1 MRKERSFAREL
12 LFALP
17 RVILAVIISIVIST
31 PLELRIFEKEIAPE
45 LAIMEQEAYAKQ
57 EAEVRE
63 RFAVAELKL
72 REELSQYNHRVD
84 VYRLKRDEL
93 VREAQAEADG
103 TGGSKKKN
111 LGPIYKIKKADA
123 DKAEADLQQVIHQ
136 NRPSID
142 NLRQRI
148 FNSDSLRDATLNGLK
163 FTKRDGPAARM
174 EALERITAQSPAI
187 QLASWFILLLIIAI
201 ETTPIFIKLMTRRG
215 PYDNLL
221 AAEEHQFT
229 IQSIERTGEANSSA
243 RQRVQQWPEQEKE
256 FGNDRLDSALRKL

>member
-1 MRKERSFAREL
+1 
-12 LFALP
+12 
-17 RVILAVIISIVIST
+17 
-31 PLELRIFEKEIAPE
+31 
-45 LAIMEQEAYAKQ
+45 
-57 EAEVRE
+57 
-63 RFAVAELKL
+63 
-72 REELSQYNHRVD
+72 
-84 VYRLKRDEL
+84 
-93 VREAQAEADG
+93 
-103 TGGSKKKN
+103 
-111 LGPIYKIKKADA
+111 
-123 DKAEADLQQVIHQ
+123 
-136 NRPSID
+136 
-142 NLRQRI
+142 
-148 FNSDSLRDATLNGLK
+148 
-163 FTKRDGPAARM
+163 M